1 MRVAESALPSTLDRL
16 DDVRRQQG
24 QSQGTTHIELIDVL
38 GGGNFRDRRVGA
50 ALQHFIRL
58 TMALSVRRQY
68 VMLASAPSVIVM
80 DLWGNGSVDEHSD
93 LAALDKL
100 KTRIQALRAKTID
113 NGCTEA
119 EALLAAAKVAELL
132 DRYDLS
138 LTDVEIRDAP
148 CERREY
154 ETHRK
159 KRIPLDDCIGAIA
172 NFCDCRVWREK
183 NQAGEARYVFF
194 GLRSDIEVA
203 HYLTELID
211 NAVRSELGRYKTSA
225 GYRRFRHQDRHMANS
240 SFTLGMVASIADK
253 LTAMK
258 AERDAVN
265 NGTGR
270 DLVVLKASVVD
281 AELGEARSEAADGPP
296 RNADGIADGLRSR
309 RGRRRVIGD
318 QPRNRGGAED
328 PNRPKK

>member
-1 MRVAESALPSTLDRL
+1 MTE
-16 DDVRRQQG
+16 
-24 QSQGTTHIELIDVL
+24 
-38 GGGNFRDRRVGA
+38 
-50 ALQHFIRL
+50 
-58 TMALSVRRQY
+58 Y
-68 VMLASAPSVIVM
+68 
-80 DLWGNGSVDEHSD
+80 SD
-93 LAALDKL
+93 LSTVDKL
-100 KTRIQALRAKTID
+100 KTRIQGLRAKTTD

-138 LTDVEIRDAP
+138 LTDVEIRHAP

-183 NQAGEARYVFF
+183 NQTGEARYVFF

-225 GYRRFRHQDRHMANS
+225 GYRRFRHQDRHVANS

-281 AELGEARSEAADGPP
+281 AELDKLDLKLRAVRRPSRMVSTSAYEAGSTAGASLAINPGIGEAP
-296 RNADGIADGLRSR
+296 RTRTVRKNS
-309 RGRRRVIGD
+309 
-318 QPRNRGGAED
+318 
-328 PNRPKK
+328 

>member
-1 MRVAESALPSTLDRL
+1 
-16 DDVRRQQG
+16 
-24 QSQGTTHIELIDVL
+24 
-38 GGGNFRDRRVGA
+38 
-50 ALQHFIRL
+50 
-58 TMALSVRRQY
+58 
-68 VMLASAPSVIVM
+68 
-80 DLWGNGSVDEHSD
+80 VDEHPK

-113 NGCTEA
+113 NGCTED
-119 EALLAAAKVAELL
+119 EALSAAAKVAELL

-138 LTDVEIRDAP
+138 LTDVEIREAS

-154 ETHRK
+154 ETYRK
-159 KRIPLDDCIGAIA
+159 KRIPLDDCIGAVA

-183 NQAGEARYVFF
+183 NQAREATYVFF

-225 GYRRFRHQDRHMANS
+225 GYRRFRHQDRYLANS

-258 AERDAVN
+258 VERDAVN
-265 NGTGR
+265 NTTGR
-270 DLVVLKASVVD
+270 DLVVLKAAVVD
-281 AELGEARSEAADGPP
+281 AEFEKLDL
-296 RNADGIADGLRSR
+296 NLRSVR
-309 RGRRRVIGD
+309 RQSRMVSTSSYEAGSAAGASLAINPGIGE
-318 QPRNRGGAED
+318 PPITRTVRKNS
-328 PNRPKK
+328 